1 MSRLLYTRVLHLTV
15 TSEVLEWWWR
25 IDRRLSSLLDG
36 SNSATWSNLLSSISD
51 PILGCIRTCLPCRI
65 RSEYLFYLLHSLNIL
80 FWPELTPWHSCYA
93 WERALVRLR
102 VVFVFQ
108 TEMCQLRHAEVVRF
122 RPHSRDWPGVRGQ
135 SRLGLQRYLTH
146 SAASNDSRLA
156 SSVIS
161 DQWFSNHLS
170 KC

>member
-1 MSRLLYTRVLHLTV
+1 MSRLLYTRVLNLTV

-65 RSEYLFYLLHSLNIL
+65 RSEYLFNLLHSLKIL

-102 VVFVFQ
+102 VVFVFSNRDVS
-108 TEMCQLRHAEVVRF
+108 TMTCRGCSLSTSFARLTRSSRPESVGSTALPLPFSCQQWFTSCL
-122 RPHSRDWPGVRGQ
+122 
-135 SRLGLQRYLTH
+135 
-146 SAASNDSRLA
+146 
-156 SSVIS
+156 IS
-161 DQWFSNHLS
+161 DQWSVISNHLS